1 MSKRNV
7 FQDHL
12 VAIDIGTTK
21 ICVIIASIDSKGKIE
36 VMGIGK
42 HPSYG
47 LKKGVIVNIGATV
60 DSIKTAVKEAE
71 AMAGVKVEQACVGI
85 SGGHIQSFNSTGV
98 VAIKGR
104 TVTQRDI
111 DRVIEAAKAVSI
123 PKDQEILH
131 VLPQYFRIDGQEFVL
146 DSLGMFGVRLEAQV
160 HMVTGS
166 VSSAQNIIKSCELAG
181 VQVSDIVLEQ
191 LASADAVLTPFER
204 ELGVGILDI
213 GGGTSDFA
221 IYKDGRIRH
230 SKVIPIAGNHFT
242 NDLAVGLGIPVD
254 KAEDIKKLHAT
265 VFQDK
270 IIEQVSC
277 YLDID
282 LGYDGGS
289 KAIQV
294 STASEILRF
303 RADEVFD
310 LLIDEILANR
320 LRNIMPA
327 GLVLTGGGCLLDGMK
342 ELAADRLG
350 LPVRIGMPQA
360 YAENETRGSDSCTIP
375 DALKSPIYSTG
386 FGLLVYAT
394 GNHDMRGINLSD
406 ETAANRVFGKM
417 KSWLYDFF

>member
-1 MSKRNV
+1 MRKRKV
-7 FQDHL
+7 FQDYL
-12 VAIDIGTTK
+12 AAIDIGTTK
-21 ICVIIASIDSKGKIE
+21 ICVIIASVDSKGKIE
-36 VMGIGK
+36 VLGIGK
-42 HPSYG
+42 HPSHG
-47 LKKGVIVNIGATV
+47 LKKGVIVNIAKTV

-71 AMAGVKVEQACVGI
+71 AMAGVKIEQACVGI

-104 TVTQRDI
+104 TVTQRDL
-111 DRVIEAAKAVSI
+111 DRVIDAAKAVAI

-146 DSLGMFGVRLEAQV
+146 DALGMFGVRLEAQV

-181 VQVSDIVLEQ
+181 VRVSDIVLEQ

-204 ELGVGILDI
+204 ELGVGILDV

-221 IYKDGRIRH
+221 IYKDGRIRY

-242 NDLAVGLGIPVD
+242 NDLAVGLGVPVD
-254 KAEDIKKLHAT
+254 KAEEIKKIHAS
-265 VFQDK
+265 VLQSK
-270 IIEQVSC
+270 MLEQTNS
-277 YLDID
+277 YLDVD
-282 LGYDGGS
+282 LGYDGGIKTVQLS
-289 KAIQV
+289 M
-294 STASEILRF
+294 ASEILRF

-310 LLIDEILANR
+310 LLIDEILNNR
-320 LRNIMPA
+320 LRNMMPA

-342 ELAADRLG
+342 NLAAERLG
-350 LPVRIGMPQA
+350 LPVRVGLPQA
-360 YAENETRGSDSCTIP
+360 YSDTERYIIP

-386 FGLLVYAT
+386 FGLLVYST
-394 GNHDMRGINLSD
+394 GDRDMRGISAGD
-406 ETAANRVFGKM
+406 ESTVNRIFGKM

>member
-1 MSKRNV
+1 MSKRKV
-7 FQDHL
+7 FQDYL
-12 VAIDIGTTK
+12 AAIDIGTTK
-21 ICVIIASIDSKGKIE
+21 ICVIIASIDPKGKIE
-36 VMGIGK
+36 VLGIGK
-42 HPSYG
+42 HPSHG

-71 AMAGVKVEQACVGI
+71 AMAGVKIEQACVGI

-111 DRVIEAAKAVSI
+111 DRVIEAAKAVPI

-131 VLPQYFRIDGQEFVL
+131 VLPQYFRVDGQEFVL

-181 VQVSDIVLEQ
+181 VRVSDIVLEQ
-191 LASADAVLTPFER
+191 IASADAVLTPFER
-204 ELGVGILDI
+204 ELGIGILDI

-221 IYKDGRIRH
+221 IYKDGRIRY

-242 NDLAVGLGIPVD
+242 NDLAVGLGIPIA
-254 KAEDIKKLHAT
+254 KAEEIKKLHAT
-265 VFQDK
+265 VAQSK
-270 IIEQVSC
+270 IIEQAGS
-277 YLDID
+277 YLDVD
-282 LGYDGGS
+282 LGYDGGVKTVELS
-289 KAIQV
+289 A
-294 STASEILRF
+294 ASEILRF
-303 RADEVFD
+303 RADEVLD
-310 LLIDEILANR
+310 LLIDEVLANR
-320 LRNIMPA
+320 LRNMMPA
-327 GLVLTGGGCLLDGMK
+327 GLVLTGGGCLLDGLK

-350 LPVRIGMPQA
+350 LPARVGLPQA
-360 YAENETRGSDSCTIP
+360 YSDTDRYTIP

-394 GNHDMRGINLSD
+394 GDRDMRGISSTD
-406 ETAANRVFGKM
+406 DSAMTRIFGKM

>member
-1 MSKRNV
+1 MSKRRV
-7 FQDHL
+7 FQDYL
-12 VAIDIGTTK
+12 AAIDIGTTK
-21 ICVIIASIDSKGKIE
+21 ICVIIASVDPKGKIE
-36 VMGIGK
+36 VLGIGK
-42 HPSYG
+42 HPSHG
-47 LKKGVIVNIGATV
+47 LKKGVIVNIAKTV
-60 DSIKTAVKEAE
+60 ESIKTAVKEAE
-71 AMAGVKVEQACVGI
+71 SMAGVKVEQACVGI

-104 TVTQRDI
+104 TVTQRDL
-111 DRVIEAAKAVSI
+111 DRVIEAAKAVAI

-146 DSLGMFGVRLEAQV
+146 DALGMFGVRLEAQV

-181 VQVSDIVLEQ
+181 VRVSDIVLEQ

-221 IYKDGRIRH
+221 IYKDGRIRY

-242 NDLAVGLGIPVD
+242 NDLAVGLSVPLG
-254 KAEDIKKLHAT
+254 KAEEIKKIHASL
-265 VFQDK
+265 VQSK
-270 IIEQVSC
+270 ILEQANS

-282 LGYDGGS
+282 LGYDGGIKTVQLS
-289 KAIQV
+289 M
-294 STASEILRF
+294 ASEILRF
-303 RADEVFD
+303 RADEIYD
-310 LLIDEILANR
+310 LLIDEILNNR
-320 LRNIMPA
+320 LRNMMPA
-327 GLVLTGGGCLLDGMK
+327 GLVLTGGGCLLEGMK
-342 ELAADRLG
+342 ELAAERLG
-350 LPVRIGMPQA
+350 LPVRIGLPQA
-360 YAENETRGSDSCTIP
+360 YSDTERYIIP

-394 GNHDMRGINLSD
+394 GDRDMRGISATD
-406 ETAANRVFGKM
+406 ESAVTRIFGKM